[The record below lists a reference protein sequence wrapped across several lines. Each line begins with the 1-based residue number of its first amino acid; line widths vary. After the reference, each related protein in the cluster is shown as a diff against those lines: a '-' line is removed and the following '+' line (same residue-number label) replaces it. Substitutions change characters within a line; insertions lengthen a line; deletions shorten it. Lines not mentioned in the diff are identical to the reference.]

1 MDGATS
7 MNSGTPRRGSRPS
20 PDEVRAWIAEQPA
33 TQRITADALQAHFRL
48 GDEDEPG
55 WLVHFIQEC
64 RERGPY
70 TRNHAL
76 ARLAAVVAQY
86 NHLG

>member
-1 MDGATS
+1 MHNTMDMHDATAYA
-7 MNSGTPRRGSRPS
+7 GSKPS
-20 PDEVRAWIAEQPA
+20 PDEVRAWIVQQPA
-33 TQRITADALQAHFRL
+33 TQRITAEALQAQFHL

-55 WLVHFIQEC
+55 WLAHFLREC

-76 ARLAAVVAQY
+76 ARLAAIVAQH

>member
-1 MDGATS
+1 MHGVAHMNDATAYE
-7 MNSGTPRRGSRPS
+7 GSTPS
-20 PDEVRAWIAEQPA
+20 PDEVRAWIAQQPA
-33 TQRITADALQAHFRL
+33 TQRITAEALLAQFHL
-48 GDEDEPG
+48 GDEEEPG
-55 WLVHFIQEC
+55 WLAHFIREC